1 MKKLVARSRR
11 NTRLGSDES
20 GMSLIELVVA
30 ISIFAIVMTGVAATL
45 AAGLALTRTN
55 QHRSVAANLASQE
68 MDTIRASDFSSLVD
82 RSVTQKVG
90 GITYTIYRSLTW
102 VAHNASNGPCDGVN
116 TAPEVLR
123 VHVGVDWP
131 RRRGAAIVTSDS
143 VITPPIGAYNP
154 QTGHIAVRVLNR
166 DAQPS
171 AFTGVLL
178 AGGTSRSALTN
189 AEGCA
194 FFAFLPAG
202 TYNVSMNSAGYVDRQ
217 GNTSPTQ
224 IANVAI
230 GNVTSAQFDYDRQG
244 TIAFTIEGPD
254 GALVPANVPLTIG
267 NTTLL
272 PSGTRTYSG
281 TGTSRT
287 ITGLFPSLDG
297 YETWAGSCADA
308 DPEGVDSNGTAY
320 HSSGVRSPA
329 VPVAPGSS
337 GVGNVD
343 LALLDLQI
351 QNSNG
356 TPVSGASLIASHT
369 PDAKC
374 TAGESYTI
382 GTTGSD
388 GTIKVLLPFGT
399 WSLGVFGRSVVGGQP
414 STYLSPTSTGNSI
427 TLVLS

>member
-1 MKKLVARSRR
+1 MKKQVTGKPRKH
-11 NTRLGSDES
+11 RLGSDES

-82 RSVTQKVG
+82 RSVTQNVG

-171 AFTGVLL
+171 AFTSVLL
-178 AGGTSRSALTN
+178 TGGTSRSALTN

-202 TYNVSMNSAGYVDRQ
+202 TYNVSMNSVGYVDRQ
-217 GNTSPTQ
+217 GTTSPTQ

-230 GNVTSAQFDYDRQG
+230 GHVTSAQFDYDRQG
-244 TIAFTIEGPD
+244 TIALSIEGHD
-254 GALVPANVPLTIG
+254 GTEIPTNLPLTIG

-297 YETWAGSCADA
+297 YEYWAGSCADA

-320 HSSGVRSPA
+320 HLNGVRSPA
-329 VPVAPGSS
+329 VAVAPGSS
-337 GVGNVD
+337 GSGNVD
-343 LALLDLQI
+343 LALLSIQV

-356 TPVSGASLIASHT
+356 TPVSGASIVTSHA
-369 PDAKC
+369 PDARC
-374 TAGESYTI
+374 STGESYTI
-382 GTTGSD
+382 GSTRSD
-388 GTIKVLLPFGT
+388 GTIEIAIPFGT
-399 WSLGVFGRSVVGGQP
+399 WSLGVLGRSVVGGP
-414 STYLSPTSTGNSI
+414 ASTYLSPSSTGNSI